1 MSLTTMR
8 PERAPAPFA
17 NMSAPPR
24 STVVMPRLER
34 RTTAEREAGH
44 AGDAVAAARPDA
56 TPDAPPRA
64 QPAIPVGPGGGAMV
78 SNALCFACTDLPA
91 ALCAR
96 FGVGYQNPRL
106 TAPLGLAR
114 ALVAVA
120 RVMAKSAASCSRG
133 AVRMELTR
141 VITVPEGAL
150 VGELAERL
158 ASLPWPE
165 WVPPVGFGVYLAMA
179 PAAAAL
185 GEARAPATPV
195 LACPLLAARLIAGL
209 RGRVFMRDAPPTL
222 SRLLDLWRGDEWSGN
237 WEFWCPV
244 RDGR

>member
-1 MSLTTMR
+1 MR

-34 RTTAEREAGH
+34 RASAEIDGADV
-44 AGDAVAAARPDA
+44 GDAVAAARPVA
-56 TPDAPPRA
+56 PRDAP
-64 QPAIPVGPGGGAMV
+64 PAIPVGPGGGAVV
-78 SNALCFACTDLPA
+78 SNAVCFACTDLPA

-96 FGVGYQNPRL
+96 FGVGFQNPRL

-120 RVMAKSAASCSRG
+120 RVMAKSAPSAGSCG
-133 AVRMELTR
+133 AVRRELTR
-141 VITVPEGAL
+141 VIAVPEGPL
-150 VGELAERL
+150 VGELAARL
-158 ASLPWPE
+158 ASVPWPE
-165 WVPPVGFGVYLAMA
+165 WVPPVGFGVYLAMD
-179 PAAAAL
+179 PAAAAR

-222 SRLLDLWRGDEWSGN
+222 SRLLDLWRGDEWSGH
-237 WEFWCPV
+237 WEFWRPV

>member
-1 MSLTTMR
+1 MSLTTMW
-8 PERAPAPFA
+8 PESAAAPFA

-34 RTTAEREAGH
+34 RASAESDGADAGE
-44 AGDAVAAARPDA
+44 AVAAARPV
-56 TPDAPPRA
+56 APPA
-64 QPAIPVGPGGGAMV
+64 MPVGPGGGEVV
-78 SNALCFACTDLPA
+78 SNAVCFACTDLPA

-96 FGVGYQNPRL
+96 FGVGFQNPRL

-114 ALVAVA
+114 ALVALA
-120 RVMAKSAASCSRG
+120 RVMAKSAPSAGSRG

-158 ASLPWPE
+158 ASVPWPE
-165 WVPPVGFGVYLAMA
+165 WVPPVGFGVYLGMD

-185 GEARAPATPV
+185 CQARAPAPPAF
-195 LACPLLAARLIAGL
+195 ACPLIAARLIAGL

-222 SRLLDLWRGDEWSGN
+222 SRLLDLWQGDTRSGC
-237 WEFWCPV
+237 WEFWTPV

>member
-1 MSLTTMR
+1 MR
-8 PERAPAPFA
+8 PEHAPAPFA

-24 STVVMPRLER
+24 STVVMPRLARRATKER
-34 RTTAEREAGH
+34 DGGRAD
-44 AGDAVAAARPDA
+44 DAVAAALLDA
-56 TPDAPPRA
+56 SPDAPPA
-64 QPAIPVGPGGGAMV
+64 MPVGPGGGAVV
-78 SNALCFACTDLPA
+78 SNAVCFACTDLPA

-96 FGVGYQNPRL
+96 FGVGYGNPRL

-120 RVMAKSAASCSRG
+120 RVMAKSAPSAGSRG

-141 VITVPEGAL
+141 VITVPEGPL
-150 VGELAERL
+150 VSELAERL
-158 ASLPWPE
+158 ASIPWPE
-165 WVPPVGFGVYLAMA
+165 WVPPVGFGVYLAMD

-185 GEARAPATPV
+185 GQARAPAPPV

-222 SRLLDLWRGDEWSGN
+222 SRLLDLWRGDEWSGH
-237 WEFWCPV
+237 WEFWRPV

>member
-1 MSLTTMR
+1 MR
-8 PERAPAPFA
+8 PEHAPAPFA

-34 RTTAEREAGH
+34 RTTAERDGGH
-44 AGDAVAAARPDA
+44 ADDALAAARLDA

-64 QPAIPVGPGGGAMV
+64 QPATPVGPGGGVMV

-120 RVMAKSAASCSRG
+120 RVMAKSAASARSRG
-133 AVRMELTR
+133 AVRRELTR
-141 VITVPEGAL
+141 VIAVPEGAL
-150 VGELAERL
+150 VGELAARL
-158 ASLPWPE
+158 ASVPWPE
-165 WVPPVGFGVYLAMA
+165 WVPPVGFGVYLAMD
-179 PAAAAL
+179 PAAAAH
-185 GEARAPATPV
+185 GEARAPAPPA

-222 SRLLDLWRGDEWSGN
+222 SRLLDLWRGDEWSGH
-237 WEFWCPV
+237 WEFWRPV

>member
-1 MSLTTMR
+1 
-8 PERAPAPFA
+8 
-17 NMSAPPR
+17 MSAPPR

-34 RTTAEREAGH
+34 RETAKGDSGDP
-44 AGDAVAAARPDA
+44 GDAVAAAGPVA
-56 TPDAPPRA
+56 PSAAPPA
-64 QPAIPVGPGGGAMV
+64 TPVGPGGGAVV
-78 SNALCFACTDLPA
+78 SNAVCFACTDLPA

-96 FGVGYQNPRL
+96 LGVGYGNARL

-114 ALVAVA
+114 ALVALA
-120 RVMAKSAASCSRG
+120 RVMAKSAPSAGSRG

-141 VITVPEGAL
+141 VIEVPEGPL

-158 ASLPWPE
+158 ASVPWPQ
-165 WVPPVGFGVYLAMA
+165 WAPPVGFGVYLGMD

-185 GEARAPATPV
+185 CQARAPAPPA
-195 LACPLLAARLIAGL
+195 LACPLIAARLIAGL

-222 SRLLDLWRGDEWSGN
+222 SRLLDLWQGDTRSGC
-237 WEFWCPV
+237 WEFWTPV

>member
-1 MSLTTMR
+1 MR
-8 PERAPAPFA
+8 PEHAPAPFA

-24 STVVMPRLER
+24 STVVMPRLAR
-34 RTTAEREAGH
+34 RETAKGDSGDS
-44 AGDAVAAARPDA
+44 GDAAAAARPV
-56 TPDAPPRA
+56 APPVAR
-64 QPAIPVGPGGGAMV
+64 PATPVGPGGGAVV
-78 SNALCFACTDLPA
+78 SNAVCFARVELPA

-96 FGVGYQNPRL
+96 FGVGYGNARL

-114 ALVAVA
+114 ALVALA
-120 RVMAKSAASCSRG
+120 RVMATSAPSAGSRG

-141 VITVPEGAL
+141 VIEVPEGPL

-158 ASLPWPE
+158 ASVPWPQL
-165 WVPPVGFGVYLAMA
+165 VPPVGFGAYLAMD
-179 PAAAAL
+179 PAAAAR
-185 GEARAPATPV
+185 GQARAPAAPA

-222 SRLLDLWRGDEWSGN
+222 SQLLDLWQGDARSGS
-237 WEFWCPV
+237 WEFWTPV